1 MFGARTVYWR
11 GVASFQGVQVDVV
24 SVPGVTCGCSFLF
37 RELLVD
43 ILSAPP
49 NRRNKQPHKCSVS
62 TSVFNYCCQLI
73 LLLLSSALHPRA
85 KMCPPCVPPQGSSMS
100 GQLTNSASWLAST
113 CFACTA
119 SVLSSTRSASTSSAT
134 SPAHGGGG
142 GGFIRARAGA
152 VCAPPPPLHPN
163 PLMTP
168 PLPHASSSPS
178 KPYLPS
184 VLQSPPLSPH
194 ASSSSPHL

>member
-1 MFGARTVYWR
+1 MGIVLSCHAWGLGQMFQWLGCGGKGPDQASRVHKWRMFGARTVYWR

-134 SPAHGGGG
+134 SPKEGRGVGAFLGHGQGQC
-142 GGFIRARAGA
+142 
-152 VCAPPPPLHPN
+152 VLHHRPY
-163 PLMTP
+163 TP
-168 PLPHASSSPS
+168 IL
-178 KPYLPS
+178 
-184 VLQSPPLSPH
+184 
-194 ASSSSPHL
+194 